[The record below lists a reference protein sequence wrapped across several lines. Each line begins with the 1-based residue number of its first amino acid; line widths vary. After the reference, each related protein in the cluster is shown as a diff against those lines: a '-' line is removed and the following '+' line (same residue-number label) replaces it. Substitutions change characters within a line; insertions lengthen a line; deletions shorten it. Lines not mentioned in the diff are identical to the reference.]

1 MADEPG
7 VSCDGKLYHIKK
19 KKGKQRDT
27 GAKLKERPV
36 PQTGAL
42 WDAKIVGVI
51 ELQPINRIN
60 IIPY

>member
-1 MADEPG
+1 MSLEYP
-7 VSCDGKLYHIKK
+7 VMENCIILKK

-51 ELQPINRIN
+51 EL
-60 IIPY
+60 

>member
-1 MADEPG
+1 MSLG
-7 VSCDGKLYHIKK
+7 VSCGGKLYHIKKK

-27 GAKLKERPV
+27 GAKLKEIPV

-42 WDAKIVGVI
+42 WDPKIVGVI